1 MRSRSRYGK
10 PSQDSILTVLDPQG
24 EQWSWRIVPEAN
36 GSSWHS
42 GNILRPRAAT
52 RALVAEGEVEDLHG
66 RDFHILEP
74 HDTVVLITV
83 ELWKARAEDQQR
95 GVRRF
100 VKYLGMFLTIVQR
113 CISVIGKYIY
123 LMHSALGR
131 LGVHKSFILDVTTHF
146 GSSIPSP
153 KLL

>member
-1 MRSRSRYGK
+1 MSVGNTAAAIHFRPSRSRYGK
-10 PSQDSILTVLDPQG
+10 PSQDSWRVSFQIVLDPQG

-52 RALVAEGEVEDLHG
+52 RALVAEGEADDLHG

-83 ELWKARAEDQQR
+83 ELWKARAED
-95 GVRRF
+95 
-100 VKYLGMFLTIVQR
+100 
-113 CISVIGKYIY
+113 
-123 LMHSALGR
+123 
-131 LGVHKSFILDVTTHF
+131 
-146 GSSIPSP
+146 
-153 KLL
+153 